1 MLEAIHAARG
11 TLLLSSETFAELAS
25 RLFRPK
31 FDRYVDRPARE
42 RFLAALASVGTWV
55 EITGTLRLCR
65 DPDDDKFLE
74 VALLGRADCLITGDN
89 DLLVHDP
96 FQGVVVC
103 RPHVF
108 LDRLRASQDICR

>member
-1 MLEAIHAARG
+1 MQRAVRCC
-11 TLLLSSETFAELAS
+11 S
-25 RLFRPK
+25 
-31 FDRYVDRPARE
+31 PARPL
-42 RFLAALASVGTWV
+42 RNWPRVCSGRSSIATSTGRHASASSRPSSVGTWV

-89 DLLVHDP
+89 DLLVHDL

-108 LDRLRASQDICR
+108 LDRLRASQGI